1 MKERGIFLKRFRKVL
16 IVLLAILVPV
26 SIGFGFNFFSWN
38 GSKESAENQAMTVA
52 GTLTVNKI
60 SEAQNLVPGDK
71 MCNGVTMNIKSSA
84 VSLLR
89 VKVDIYYAEV
99 GSTEYTVTT
108 DIASIKNAGDNWLK
122 GSDGYYYY
130 TQGVKNGDTVT
141 LASYGIYFNAAEDEA
156 DNKDEDSGIN
166 MNKYQGKK
174 IKVVANAELI
184 QAKYGVFKDAWGL
197 DQNVDKDIYNK
208 LLAVSNTENN
218 TTKSE

>member
-38 GSKESAENQAMTVA
+38 GSKSAENKAMTVK
-52 GTLTVNKI
+52 GTLTVNEI
-60 SEAQNLVPGDK
+60 SEAQNLVPKDK
-71 MCNGVTMNIKSSA
+71 ICNGVTMNITSSA

-89 VKVDIYYAEV
+89 VKVDVYYAKV

-108 DIASIKNAGDNWLK
+108 DIAPIDNPGTNWLK

-130 TQGVKNGDTVT
+130 TQGVKNGDIVK
-141 LASYGIYFNAAEDEA
+141 LAEEGIYFNGLN
-156 DNKDEDSGIN
+156 DNVD

-174 IKVVANAELI
+174 IKVVANAELV
-184 QAKYGVFKDAWGL
+184 QAKHGVFADKWGL
-197 DQNVDKDIYNK
+197 SENKDGDIYTK
-208 LLAVSNTENN
+208 LKKISNDQGQ
-218 TTKSE
+218 

>member
-1 MKERGIFLKRFRKVL
+1 MKRFRKVL

-26 SIGFGFNFFSWN
+26 SIGFGFNFFS
-38 GSKESAENQAMTVA
+38 GESSDSAENRAMTVA

>member
-1 MKERGIFLKRFRKVL
+1 MKRFRKIL

-26 SIGFGFNFFSWN
+26 SIGFGFNFFS
-38 GSKESAENQAMTVA
+38 GESSDSAENQAMTVA
-52 GTLTVNKI
+52 GKLSMNEVAK
-60 SEAQNLVPGDK
+60 AQNLVPGDK
-71 MCNGVTMNIKSSA
+71 ICNGINMEIKSSA

-89 VKVDIYYAEV
+89 VKVDLYY
-99 GSTEYTVTT
+99 G
-108 DIASIKNAGDNWLK
+108 DINGDADNLGKDVLSIKGIDNTKWK
-122 GSDGYYYY
+122 RGSDGYYYY
-130 TQGVKNGDTVT
+130 MDGVDSKDNLTFG
-141 LASYGIYFNAAEDEA
+141 SGIYFEAA
-156 DNKDEDSGIN
+156 NKDAKIN
-166 MNKYQGKK
+166 DYQNKK

>member
-26 SIGFGFNFFSWN
+26 SIGFGFNFFS
-38 GSKESAENQAMTVA
+38 GESSDSAENRAMTVA

-71 MCNGVTMNIKSSA
+71 ICDGVTMNIKSSA

-130 TQGVKNGDTVT
+130 ANGVKNGNTVT
-141 LASYGIYFNAAEDEA
+141 LASDGIYFNAAEDEA

>member
-1 MKERGIFLKRFRKVL
+1 MKRFRKVL

-38 GSKESAENQAMTVA
+38 GSKSAENKAMTVK
-52 GTLTVNKI
+52 GTLTVNEIKN
-60 SEAQNLVPGDK
+60 AQNLVPGDK
-71 MCNGVTMNIKSSA
+71 ICNGVTMNITSSA

-89 VKVDIYYAEV
+89 VKVDIYYAEA

-108 DIASIKNAGDNWLK
+108 DIAPIKNAGDNWLK

-141 LASYGIYFNAAEDEA
+141 LASDGIYFNAAEDEA
-156 DNKDEDSGIN
+156 YNKDEDSGIN

-174 IKVVANAELI
+174 IKVVANAELV
-184 QAKYGVFKDAWGL
+184 QAKHGVFAEKWKLSESNNANIYTTLKSISDAQG
-197 DQNVDKDIYNK
+197 K
-208 LLAVSNTENN
+208 
-218 TTKSE
+218 

>member
-1 MKERGIFLKRFRKVL
+1 MKRFRKVL

-26 SIGFGFNFFSWN
+26 SIGFGFNFFS
-38 GSKESAENQAMTVA
+38 GESSDSAENRAMTVA

-71 MCNGVTMNIKSSA
+71 ICDGVTMNIKSSA

-130 TQGVKNGDTVT
+130 ANGVKNGNTVT
-141 LASYGIYFNAAEDEA
+141 LASDGIYFNAAEDEA

-174 IKVVANAELI
+174 IKVVANAELV
-184 QAKYGVFKDAWGL
+184 QAKHGVFAKKWGL
-197 DQNVDKDIYNK
+197 KSDTTNATDKIIYDK
-208 LLAVSNTENN
+208 LKGISDNQG
-218 TTKSE
+218 

>member
-52 GTLTVNKI
+52 GTLTVNQI
-60 SEAQNLVPGDK
+60 SESQNLVPQDK
-71 MCNGVTMNIKSSA
+71 ICNGVTMDITSSA

-89 VKVDIYYAEV
+89 VKVDIYCADSETAE
-99 GSTEYTVTT
+99 T
-108 DIASIKNAGDNWLK
+108 DIAPIKNAGDNWLK

-130 TQGVKNGDTVT
+130 TQGVKNGDIVK
-141 LASYGIYFNAAEDEA
+141 LAEEGIYFNGLNGNVD
-156 DNKDEDSGIN
+156 

-174 IKVVANAELI
+174 IKVVANAELV
-184 QAKYGVFKDAWGL
+184 QAKHGVFADKWGL
-197 DQNVDKDIYNK
+197 
-208 LLAVSNTENN
+208 SENN
-218 TTKSE
+218 NANIYTTLKSISDAQGK

>member
-1 MKERGIFLKRFRKVL
+1 MKRFRKVL

-26 SIGFGFNFFSWN
+26 SIGFGFNFFS
-38 GSKESAENQAMTVA
+38 GESSDSAENRAMTVA

-71 MCNGVTMNIKSSA
+71 ICDGVTMNIKSSA

-108 DIASIKNAGDNWLK
+108 DIEPIKIAGDNWLK

-130 TQGVKNGDTVT
+130 ANGVKNGNTVT
-141 LASYGIYFNAAEDEA
+141 LASDGIYFNAAEDEA

-174 IKVVANAELI
+174 IKVVANAELV
-184 QAKYGVFKDAWGL
+184 QAKHGVFAEKWGL
-197 DQNVDKDIYNK
+197 SENKDGDIYTK
-208 LLAVSNTENN
+208 LKKISNDQGQ
-218 TTKSE
+218 

>member
-52 GTLTVNKI
+52 GTLTVNQI
-60 SEAQNLVPGDK
+60 SESQNLVPQDK
-71 MCNGVTMNIKSSA
+71 ICNGVTMDITSSA

-89 VKVDIYYAEV
+89 VKVDIYCEDSETAE
-99 GSTEYTVTT
+99 T
-108 DIASIKNAGDNWLK
+108 DIAPIKNAGDNWLK

-130 TQGVKNGDTVT
+130 TQGVKNGDIVK
-141 LASYGIYFNAAEDEA
+141 LAEEGIYFNGLN
-156 DNKDEDSGIN
+156 DNVD

-174 IKVVANAELI
+174 IKVVANAELV
-184 QAKYGVFKDAWGL
+184 QAKYGVFKEKWGL
-197 DQNVDKDIYNK
+197 DSGEIYTK
-208 LLAVSNTENN
+208 LLAVSEAQG
-218 TTKSE
+218 K

>member
-52 GTLTVNKI
+52 GTLTVNQI
-60 SEAQNLVPGDK
+60 SESQNLVPQDK
-71 MCNGVTMNIKSSA
+71 ICNGVTMDITSSA

-89 VKVDIYYAEV
+89 VKVDIYCADSETAE
-99 GSTEYTVTT
+99 T
-108 DIASIKNAGDNWLK
+108 DIAPIKNAGDNWLK

-130 TQGVKNGDTVT
+130 TQGVKNGDIVK
-141 LASYGIYFNAAEDEA
+141 LAEDGIYFNGLN
-156 DNKDEDSGIN
+156 DNVD

-174 IKVVANAELI
+174 IKVVAKAELV
-184 QAKYGVFKDAWGL
+184 QAKHGVFEGKWGL
-197 DQNVDKDIYNK
+197 KSDTTNATDKIIYDKLKGISDVQGNK
-208 LLAVSNTENN
+208 
-218 TTKSE
+218 TKSE